1 MKVLATR
8 LVMKP
13 LPDTE
18 YERNG
23 IIIPGISAERP
34 GRAEIVVAGPA
45 CFCKP
50 GEHVLY
56 SRSAAVPIDMKDGS
70 YITMPE
76 NEHNI
81 LIILEENDN

>member
-13 LPDTE
+13 LPDAE

-23 IIIPGISAERP
+23 LVIQASKDI
-34 GRAEIVVAGPA
+34 GRAEIIVAGPA

-56 SRSAAVPIDMKDGS
+56 NRSAAVPVDLKDAS

-76 NEHNI
+76 NEHNVLVI
-81 LIILEENDN
+81 GEEGDNI